1 MDKFDFTK
9 PYNGPIYVHTI
20 YTEVYNLKKDH
31 EKITSSNPR
40 KKYVDNPTAVGTRD
54 LVTRAKD
61 VEELKRFPHSLQML
75 GRKVKK
81 SFKGDELI
89 VPVRIT
95 KTIITNVQQR

>member
-31 EKITSSNPR
+31 ERVKSADPR
-40 KKYVDNPTAVGTRD
+40 KKYVENPTAVGTRD
-54 LVTRAKD
+54 LVTRAKNI
-61 VEELKRFPHSLQML
+61 EELKRFPHSLTIL
-75 GRKVKK
+75 GRKIKK

-89 VPVRIT
+89 VPVQIT
-95 KTIITNVQQR
+95 KTIVTNV